1 MLPILSKGPFPLQLA
16 STERPFLKKRT
27 LTSIDIKFK
36 LYDIVMDRSVFYRKT
51 CLIKL

>member
-1 MLPILSKGPFPLQLA
+1 MLPILSKGPFPLQLV

-27 LTSIDIKFK
+27 LASIDIKFK
-36 LYDIVMDRSVFYRKT
+36 LYDIVMDLSVFYRKT